1 MMYVNQI
8 ILLVTLSTLNLCG
21 VYVNYIS
28 KVKNKKLYFIIG
40 KYIWGMQP
48 NLSDHLNLLDIVA
61 YIFGYPDGLVGKES
75 ACNAGETGDAG
86 LIPGSGRSLGEV
98 NGNPLQ
104 YSCLGNLMDR
114 GALGAAVHGGVTRSQ
129 T

>member
-1 MMYVNQI
+1 MCKSDHFASYI
-8 ILLVTLSTLNLCG
+8 KHLKLIG

-28 KVKNKKLYFIIG
+28 KVENKKLYFIIG
-40 KYIWGMQP
+40 KYIWGLQP
-48 NLSDHLNLLDIVA
+48 NLSDHLNLLVIVA

-75 ACNAGETGDAG
+75 ACNEGDTGDAG

-104 YSCLGNLMDR
+104 YS
-114 GALGAAVHGGVTRSQ
+114 
-129 T
+129 

>member
-1 MMYVNQI
+1 ME
-8 ILLVTLSTLNLCG
+8 
-21 VYVNYIS
+21 
-28 KVKNKKLYFIIG
+28 NKKLYFIIG
-40 KYIWGMQP
+40 KYIWGLQP
-48 NLSDHLNLLDIVA
+48 NLSDHLKLLVIVA

-75 ACNAGETGDAG
+75 ACNEGDTGDAG

-114 GALGAAVHGGVTRSQ
+114 GALGTAVHGVTRSW

>member
-1 MMYVNQI
+1 ME
-8 ILLVTLSTLNLCG
+8 
-21 VYVNYIS
+21 
-28 KVKNKKLYFIIG
+28 NKKLYFIIG
-40 KYIWGMQP
+40 KYIWGLQP
-48 NLSDHLNLLDIVA
+48 NLSDHLNLLVIVA

-75 ACNAGETGDAG
+75 ACNEGDTGDAG

-114 GALGAAVHGGVTRSQ
+114 GALGTAVHGVTRSR